1 MRAETPVA
9 VVTGAAGGIG
19 GAVVEVLLSQGWAVV
34 GVDLAA
40 DPSGS
45 ASADASTTTTA
56 YAVRGEPDRA
66 LRWVRGD
73 VADEAVLDRA
83 VVAARG
89 LGSLRG
95 LVTATLVESRS
106 PLAELDRATLTR
118 AFDLQAA
125 TAWAWGTAV
134 AGAAGA
140 AGQEG
145 ASIVHV
151 SSVHAERA
159 AHGMAA
165 YAMAKA
171 ALAALTR
178 ATALEW
184 GPSGVRCNAVLPG
197 FVPVARNAARWS
209 DPEAA
214 EQLLAHHP
222 LGRFVRPADVAEA
235 VAFLLSPAAAGITGV
250 TLPVDGGMLAAL
262 PDWA

>member
-1 MRAETPVA
+1 MTAGVPVA

-40 DPSGS
+40 DPSVS
-45 ASADASTTTTA
+45 ASADASTTTPA
-56 YAVRGEPDRA
+56 YAVRGEPDRG

-89 LGSLRG
+89 LGELRG

-106 PLAELDRATLTR
+106 PLAELDRATVTR

-125 TAWAWGTAV
+125 TAWAWGAAV
-134 AGAAGA
+134 ARA

-159 AHGMAA
+159 AQGMAA

-171 ALAALTR
+171 ALAALAR

-209 DPEAA
+209 DPEDA